1 MDTSDRPRWQNRVG
15 WLAAVVMA
23 VIWLVAGIWKLTNLT
38 GFQLMLT
45 QMLVPVWLS
54 LPAAL
59 ALGIT
64 ETFAGI
70 LLLRPAWRRLGGYL
84 SAALLVVFMAY
95 VGYHYETLKGEDCS
109 CFPWLERTVGP
120 GFFWGDAAMVAVALV
135 AAWFSPRI
143 SAVRSAG
150 VALLAVALF
159 GATMLVLNPFA
170 PRLDAEVPASI
181 SVDSG
186 NYPLDRGRIFLY
198 FFNPT
203 CIHCLDV
210 GLMMSELDW
219 QAELVGVPTQDYDLA
234 PGFIEDTGLR
244 HMKLSPDLEPLK
256 AVFPFEDVPY
266 AVALEDGKVRERLM
280 FFEEPELIEKLRGAG
295 MVK

>member
-1 MDTSDRPRWQNRVG
+1 MDTSETSRWQSKVG

-23 VIWLVAGIWKLTNLT
+23 FVWLVVGIWKLTNLT

-54 LPAAL
+54 FPGAL

-64 ETFAGI
+64 ETFAGV

-120 GFFWGDAAMVAVALV
+120 GFFWGDAGMVALALV

-159 GATMLVLNPFA
+159 GTTMLVLNPFA
-170 PRLDAEVPASI
+170 PPLDAEVPASI

-210 GLMMSELDW
+210 GLMMAELDW

-244 HMKLSPDLEPLK
+244 QMKLSPDLEPLK

>member
-15 WLAAVVMA
+15 WVAAVVMA
-23 VIWLVAGIWKLTNLT
+23 VIWLVVGIWKLTNLT

-54 LPAAL
+54 FPGAL

-64 ETFAGI
+64 ETFAGV
-70 LLLRPAWRRLGGYL
+70 LLLRPAWRKLGGYL

-170 PRLDAEVPASI
+170 PPLDAEVPASI

-186 NYPLDRGRIFLY
+186 NYPLDRGRIFIY
-198 FFNPT
+198 FFNPA
-203 CIHCLDV
+203 CPHCLDA
-210 GLMMSELDW
+210 GQTMAKLDW
-219 QAELVGVPTQDYDLA
+219 QGDFVGVPTQDYDFA
-234 PGFIEDTGLR
+234 PGFIEDTGLKNV
-244 HMKLSPDLEPLK
+244 KLSPDLVPLK
-256 AVFPFEDVPY
+256 KAFPFEDVPY

-280 FFEEPELIEKLRGAG
+280 FFEEPELSEKLRGAG

>member
-23 VIWLVAGIWKLTNLT
+23 VIWLVVGIWKLTNLT

-54 LPAAL
+54 FPGAL

-64 ETFAGI
+64 ETFAGV
-70 LLLRPAWRRLGGYL
+70 LLLRPTWRKLGGYL
-84 SAALLVVFMAY
+84 SAALLLVFMAY

-159 GATMLVLNPFA
+159 GATMLALNPFA
-170 PRLDAEVPASI
+170 PPLDAEVPASI
-181 SVDSG
+181 SVESG
-186 NYPLDRGRIFLY
+186 EYALDRGRIFLY

-280 FFEEPELIEKLRGAG
+280 FFEEPELSEKLRGAG

>member
-1 MDTSDRPRWQNRVG
+1 MDTPERPSWQSKVG
-15 WLAAVVMA
+15 WIAAVLMA
-23 VIWLVAGIWKLTNLT
+23 VVWLVAGIWKLTNPT

-54 LPAAL
+54 LPGAL

-95 VGYHYETLKGEDCS
+95 IGYNYETLKGEDCS

-120 GFFWGDAAMVAVALV
+120 GLFWVDAGMLALTLV
-135 AAWFSPRI
+135 AAWFAPRL
-143 SAVRSAG
+143 SGLRGAV
-150 VALLAVALF
+150 VTLLALALF
-159 GATMLVLNPFA
+159 GGTMLALNPFA
-170 PRLDAEVPASI
+170 PPLDADVPASI
-181 SVDSG
+181 NVESG
-186 NYPLDRGRIFLY
+186 EYALDRGRIFIY
-198 FFNPT
+198 FFNPA
-203 CIHCLDV
+203 CPHCLDA
-210 GLMMSELDW
+210 GQTMAKLDW
-219 QAELVGVPTQDYDLA
+219 QGDFVGVPTQDYDFA
-234 PGFIEDTGLR
+234 PGFIEDTGLKNV
-244 HMKLSPDLEPLK
+244 KLSPDLVPLK
-256 AVFPFEDVPY
+256 EAFPFEDVPY

-280 FFEEPELIEKLRGAG
+280 FFEEPELTEKLRSAG

>member
-1 MDTSDRPRWQNRVG
+1 MDTSDKPRWQNRVG

-23 VIWLVAGIWKLTNLT
+23 VVWLVAGIWKLTNLT

-54 LPAAL
+54 LPGAL

-64 ETFAGI
+64 ETFAGV

-95 VGYHYETLKGEDCS
+95 LGYHYETLKGEDCS
-109 CFPWLERTVGP
+109 CFPWLERSVGP
-120 GFFWGDAAMVAVALV
+120 GFFWGDATMVAVALV

-159 GATMLVLNPFA
+159 GATMLVLKPFA
-170 PRLDAEVPASI
+170 PPLDAEVPASI

-186 NYPLDRGRIFLY
+186 NYPLDSGRIFLY

-210 GLMMSELDW
+210 GLMMAELDW

-244 HMKLSPDLEPLK
+244 QMKLSPDLEPLK

-280 FFEEPELIEKLRGAG
+280 FFEEPELIEKLRGVG

>member
-1 MDTSDRPRWQNRVG
+1 MDTSEKLRWRNAVG
-15 WLAAVVMA
+15 WVVAVVMA
-23 VIWLVAGIWKLTNLT
+23 FVWLTAGVWKLTQ
-38 GFQLMLT
+38 FAKWQLMLT
-45 QMLVPVWLS
+45 QMLVPAWLS
-54 LPAAL
+54 LPGTL
-59 ALGIT
+59 ALGVT
-64 ETFAGI
+64 ETFAGV

-84 SAALLVVFMAY
+84 STALLLVFMAY

-120 GFFWGDAAMVAVALV
+120 GFFWGDAGMVALALV
-135 AAWFSPRI
+135 AARFSPRM
-143 SAVRSAG
+143 SAWRGAG
-150 VALLAVALF
+150 AALSAVALF
-159 GATMLVLNPFA
+159 AGAMLALNPFA
-170 PRLDAEVPASI
+170 PPSDADAPASI
-181 SVDSG
+181 TVDSEE
-186 NYPLDRGRIFLY
+186 YALDRGRIFLY

-210 GLMMSELDW
+210 GLTMAELEW

-244 HMKLSPDLEPLK
+244 HMKLSPDVEPLK

-266 AVALEDGKVRERLM
+266 AVALDDGKVRERLM
-280 FFEEPELIEKLRGAG
+280 FFEEPELSEKLRGAG

>member
-23 VIWLVAGIWKLTNLT
+23 VIWLVVGIWKLTNLT

-54 LPAAL
+54 FPAAL

-64 ETFAGI
+64 ETFAGV
-70 LLLRPAWRRLGGYL
+70 LLLRPAWRKLGGYL

-95 VGYHYETLKGEDCS
+95 VGYHYETLQGEDCS

-120 GFFWGDAAMVAVALV
+120 GFFWGDAGMVALALV

-170 PRLDAEVPASI
+170 PPLDAEVPASI
-181 SVDSG
+181 SVESG
-186 NYPLDRGRIFLY
+186 EYALDRGRIFLY

-210 GLMMSELDW
+210 GLMMAELDW

-234 PGFIEDTGLR
+234 PGFIEDTGLG
-244 HMKLSPDLEPLK
+244 HMKLSPDVEPLK

-280 FFEEPELIEKLRGAG
+280 FFEEPELSEKLRGVG